1 MDPQSD
7 PIATNPG
14 ETDAE
19 EIPIPEELPI
29 LPLSGVVLFPGIAAP
44 LMVGQKHY
52 IQLVDDAVVKD
63 QLIGVTANEQPEA
76 DKDPDI
82 ATLSKV
88 GTAAKVL
95 KMMQLPTGGVSF
107 LVQGMARIRIEEYT
121 QREPYF
127 VARVRKLAE
136 QPSQD
141 SDMEALVSGLRQVF
155 QRLAELIPNYPGP
168 ALMTAMNIKDPG
180 RLADFVAA
188 NIPLSPEDQQDIL
201 KELSHRERIR
211 KVMVLVNREIQK
223 LELSKKIQEEIAGEM
238 GEEQRKHILR
248 EQLKKIQ
255 EELGVKDEK
264 TVEIETLR
272 ARLAEAHL
280 PPEAEKVAQKEVD
293 RLAMMNPAAPEYSV
307 SRTYLDWLIEVPW
320 SKSTEDDLD
329 VKKAEGILNED
340 HYDLEK
346 VKKRILEY
354 LAVRKLKED
363 MKGPIL
369 CFAGPPGVGKTSL
382 GRSIA
387 RALGRKFIR
396 MSLGGVR
403 DEAEIRGHRRTYV
416 GALPGRVIQELKKA
430 GSNNPVFMLDEVDK
444 VGSDFRGDPSS
455 ALLEVLDPEQNFSFA
470 DHYLEVPFDLSKVFF
485 ITTANVL
492 GSIPAPLRDRME
504 VLELPGYTQE
514 EKLWIARKYLFP
526 KQLKEHGLR
535 EGQLEI
541 TDEAIR
547 RVIQDYTREAGVR
560 NLERELASICRAV
573 ARQVV
578 EGEVE
583 TARVDAADV
592 SGYLG
597 PIKFFSETA
606 ERLTA
611 PGIATGL
618 AWTPTGG
625 DILFVEA
632 TRMAGRKQLIL
643 TGQLGDVMKESA
655 QAALS
660 YIRANAAELGVE
672 RKFFDT
678 ADIHLHVPAGAIPK
692 DGPSAGVT
700 MVVAL
705 CSLLTGRK
713 VKSDV
718 AMTGE
723 ITLRGK
729 VLPVGGIKEKVL
741 AAHRAGIRTILL
753 PKLNAKD
760 LEELPEPVRKEMAFV
775 LVDDIAEA
783 VHAALAKPSA
793 AGPSKKGAVKGKAG
807 VKKAAK
813 KKAATRKTV
822 KKKTV
827 KKSSAG
833 KKPAKKSSVKKKTL
847 KKLPVKKTL
856 RTAKKSR

>member
-1 MDPQSD
+1 
-7 PIATNPG
+7 
-14 ETDAE
+14 
-19 EIPIPEELPI
+19 
-29 LPLSGVVLFPGIAAP
+29 
-44 LMVGQKHY
+44 MVGQKNY
-52 IQLVDDAVVKD
+52 IRLVDEAVVQD
-63 QLIGVTANEQPEA
+63 TLIGVTSNQQPEA
-76 DKDPDI
+76 DKEPDI
-82 ATLSKV
+82 ATLSRV

-107 LVQGMARIRIEEYT
+107 LVQGLSRIRIEDYT
-121 QREPYF
+121 KKEPYF
-127 VARVRKLAE
+127 VARVKKLE
-136 QPSQD
+136 EEPSRA

-155 QRLAELIPNYPGP
+155 QHLAELVPNFPSP
-168 ALMTAMNIKDPG
+168 VLMTAMNIKEPG
-180 RLADFVAA
+180 RLADFVIS
-188 NIPLSPEDQQDIL
+188 NMPVPYTDQQDIL
-201 KELSHRERIR
+201 EELRQRERIR

-264 TVEIETLR
+264 TAEIETLR
-272 ARLAEAHL
+272 AKIAEAGL
-280 PPEAEKVAQKEVD
+280 PPDAEKAAQKEVD
-293 RLAMMNPAAPEYSV
+293 RLSMMNPAAPEYSV

-354 LAVRKLKED
+354 LAVRKLKKD

-382 GRSIA
+382 GKSVA
-387 RALGRKFIR
+387 RALGREFIR
-396 MSLGGVR
+396 LSLGGVR

-416 GALPGRVIQELKKA
+416 GALPGRVIQGLKKA

-444 VGSDFRGDPSS
+444 IGADFRGDPSS
-455 ALLEVLDPEQNFSFA
+455 ALLEVLDPEQNFSFS

-485 ITTANVL
+485 ITTANQL
-492 GSIPAPLRDRME
+492 GTIPAPLRDRME

-514 EKLWIARKYLFP
+514 EKGGIARKYLFP
-526 KQLKEHGLR
+526 KQVKEHGLR
-535 EGQLEI
+535 AEQLEI
-541 TDEAIR
+541 TDEAIGL
-547 RVIQDYTREAGVR
+547 VIQDYTREAGVR

-573 ARQVV
+573 ARKVA
-578 EGEVE
+578 EGEAE
-583 TARVDAADV
+583 SDRVDAKDV
-592 SGYLG
+592 SAYLG
-597 PIKFFSETA
+597 PAKFFSDMA
-606 ERLTA
+606 ERMTV

-632 TRMAGRKQLIL
+632 TRMEGRKQLII

-660 YIRANAAELGVE
+660 YIRANATELGVE
-672 RKFFDT
+672 KKFFDT
-678 ADIHLHVPAGAIPK
+678 SDLHVHVPAGAIPK

-705 CSLLTGRK
+705 ASLLTGRR
-713 VKSDV
+713 VRSDV

-741 AAHRAGIRTILL
+741 AAHRAGIKTILL
-753 PKLNAKD
+753 PKLNNKD
-760 LEELPEPVRKEMAFV
+760 LEELPESVRKEMKFV
-775 LVDDIAEA
+775 PVDEIGEA
-783 VHAALAKPSA
+783 VKAALEKSRRA
-793 AGPSKKGAVKGKAG
+793 ASSKKGA
-807 VKKAAK
+807 AA
-813 KKAATRKTV
+813 
-822 KKKTV
+822 KKTV
-827 KKSSAG
+827 KKNAV
-833 KKPAKKSSVKKKTL
+833 KKAVKKKL
-847 KKLPVKKTL
+847 VKKKPVKTE
-856 RTAKKSR
+856 AKKPVKAKKAR